1 MTPSTPPPKND
12 APQGD
17 TYERTRSGARIF
29 VKETPVPIVDT
40 RNGGHEDAN
49 TTPTPTA
56 APLPL
61 TPFVVENTID
71 EPSPLQPASR
81 THHGIQAVNAVN
93 DEQGQMSTERAMSGM
108 IPLAEIRELQVST
121 LFSGATTPA
130 VTRRLQGMH
139 GRPCLLLS
147 PVPLEPERRVGQ
159 RVHDGGRR
167 LELIP
172 HRR

>member
-17 TYERTRSGARIF
+17 TYELTRSGARIF

-40 RNGGHEDAN
+40 QNGGHEDAN
-49 TTPTPTA
+49 ITPTPTA

-81 THHGIQAVNAVN
+81 THHGIQAVNAVS
-93 DEQGQMSTERAMSGM
+93 DEQSQTSTEKEMSGM

-121 LFSGATTPA
+121 LPSGAMTPA
-130 VTRRLQGMH
+130 VTRRLQGTH
-139 GRPCLLLS
+139 GHPRFLLPPVLS
-147 PVPLEPERRVGQ
+147 
-159 RVHDGGRR
+159 
-167 LELIP
+167 
-172 HRR
+172 